1 MCLFSWGLADHG
13 PPLPLCM
20 PRNLSLT
27 FVLALCTMMGALG
40 IDTYLPSFHAI
51 AQEFAV
57 GPAAVQQTL
66 SVYVLAMAITMLFY
80 GTLSD
85 TFGRRRVLVFASLG
99 FAITSAVAALVQS
112 IEALIAVRCAQGA
125 MAGAGMVI
133 ARAIVQDRFHG
144 ADAQRMMSMVM
155 FCFGLAPA
163 IAPVFGGWLQAHG
176 GWRAAFFFLTGFGLL
191 LTLLCWRVLPET
203 LPADKRVPLH
213 LRVIAGNYLT
223 ALRHRQFRRMVAG
236 LALIAGANAIY
247 ISAAAEFVMGILK
260 LEETSFGWL
269 FIPLI
274 GGSMLGSAIS
284 GVLAQRIAPRV
295 QQHIGYGAL
304 LLGCASNVLYH
315 LLTNVPVVPW
325 AVLPIACY
333 TLGLALLMPILS
345 LQVMALF
352 PDMRGLASSLQGFA
366 QMSVFAIMAGAVVPQ
381 LFHSGLALAAGQAIT
396 VALGTLV
403 WWWSLRPH
411 PATAASNQK

>member
-1 MCLFSWGLADHG
+1 
-13 PPLPLCM
+13 M

-99 FAITSAVAALVQS
+99 FAITSTVASLVQS

-236 LALIAGANAIY
+236 LALMAGANAIY
-247 ISAAAEFVMGILK
+247 ISAAAEFVMGILR

-284 GVLAQRIAPRV
+284 GVLAKQIAPRV
-295 QQHIGYGAL
+295 QQRIGYGAL

-315 LLTNVPVVPW
+315 LLTDMPVVPW

-352 PDMRGLASSLQGFA
+352 PDMRGLASSLQGFT

-381 LFHSGLALAAGQAIT
+381 LFHSGLALALGQCIT
-396 VALGTLV
+396 VVCGMLV
-403 WWWSLRPH
+403 WWWSQRS
-411 PATAASNQK
+411 AAAQDAPQS

>member
-1 MCLFSWGLADHG
+1 
-13 PPLPLCM
+13 M

-99 FAITSAVAALVQS
+99 FAITSTVAALVQS

-236 LALIAGANAIY
+236 LALMAGANAIY

-284 GVLAQRIAPRV
+284 GVLAKQIAPRV
-295 QQHIGYGAL
+295 QQRIGYGAL

-315 LLTNVPVVPW
+315 LLTDMPVVPW

-352 PDMRGLASSLQGFA
+352 PDMRGLASSLQGFT

-381 LFHSGLALAAGQAIT
+381 LFHSGLALALGQCIT
-396 VALGTLV
+396 VVCGMLV
-403 WWWSLRPH
+403 WWWSQRS
-411 PATAASNQK
+411 AAAQDAPQS

>member
-1 MCLFSWGLADHG
+1 
-13 PPLPLCM
+13 M

-99 FAITSAVAALVQS
+99 FAITSTVAALVQS

-236 LALIAGANAIY
+236 LALMAGANAIY
-247 ISAAAEFVMGILK
+247 ISAAAEFVMGILR

-284 GVLAQRIAPRV
+284 GVLAKQIAPQV
-295 QQHIGYGAL
+295 QQRIGYGAL

-315 LLTNVPVVPW
+315 LLTAVPVVPW

-352 PDMRGLASSLQGFA
+352 PDMRGLASSLQGFT

-381 LFHSGLALAAGQAIT
+381 LFHSGLALALGQCIT
-396 VALGTLV
+396 VVCGMLV
-403 WWWSLRPH
+403 WWWSQRS
-411 PATAASNQK
+411 AAAQDAPRS

>member
-1 MCLFSWGLADHG
+1 
-13 PPLPLCM
+13 M

-99 FAITSAVAALVQS
+99 FAITSTVAALVQS

-203 LPADKRVPLH
+203 LPVDKRVPLH

-236 LALIAGANAIY
+236 LALMAGANAIY
-247 ISAAAEFVMGILK
+247 ISAAAEFVMGILR

-284 GVLAQRIAPRV
+284 GVLAKQIAPRV
-295 QQHIGYGAL
+295 QQRIGYGAL
-304 LLGCASNVLYH
+304 LLGCASNVLYY
-315 LLTNVPVVPW
+315 LLTAVPVVPW

-352 PDMRGLASSLQGFA
+352 PDMRGLASSLQGFT

-381 LFHSGLALAAGQAIT
+381 LFHSGLALALGQCIT
-396 VALGTLV
+396 VVCGMLV
-403 WWWSLRPH
+403 WRWSQRS
-411 PATAASNQK
+411 AAAQDAPRS

>member
-1 MCLFSWGLADHG
+1 
-13 PPLPLCM
+13 M

-85 TFGRRRVLVFASLG
+85 TFGRRRVLIFASLG

-236 LALIAGANAIY
+236 LALMAGANAIY
-247 ISAAAEFVMGILK
+247 ISAAAEFVMGILR

-315 LLTNVPVVPW
+315 LLTDMPVVPW

-352 PDMRGLASSLQGFA
+352 PDMRGLASSLQGFT

-381 LFHSGLALAAGQAIT
+381 LFHSGLALALGQCIT
-396 VALGTLV
+396 VVCGMLV
-403 WWWSLRPH
+403 WWWSQRS
-411 PATAASNQK
+411 AAAQDAPQS

>member
-1 MCLFSWGLADHG
+1 
-13 PPLPLCM
+13 M

-99 FAITSAVAALVQS
+99 FAITSTVAALVQS

-163 IAPVFGGWLQAHG
+163 IAPEFGGWLQAHG

-236 LALIAGANAIY
+236 LALMAGANAIY

-284 GVLAQRIAPRV
+284 GVLAKQIAPRV
-295 QQHIGYGAL
+295 QQRIGYGAL

-315 LLTNVPVVPW
+315 LLTDMPVVPW

-352 PDMRGLASSLQGFA
+352 PDMRGLASSLQGFT
-366 QMSVFAIMAGAVVPQ
+366 QMSVFAVMAGAVVPQ
-381 LFHSGLALAAGQAIT
+381 LFHSGLALALGQCIT
-396 VALGTLV
+396 VVCGMLV
-403 WWWSLRPH
+403 WWWSQRS
-411 PATAASNQK
+411 AAAQDAPQS

>member
-1 MCLFSWGLADHG
+1 
-13 PPLPLCM
+13 M

-99 FAITSAVAALVQS
+99 FAITSTMAALVQS

-236 LALIAGANAIY
+236 LALMAGANAIY
-247 ISAAAEFVMGILK
+247 ISAAAEFVMGILR

-284 GVLAQRIAPRV
+284 GVLAKQIAPRV
-295 QQHIGYGAL
+295 QQRIGYGAL

-315 LLTNVPVVPW
+315 LLTDMPVVPW

-352 PDMRGLASSLQGFA
+352 PDMRGLASSLQGFT

-381 LFHSGLALAAGQAIT
+381 LFHSGLALALGQCIT
-396 VALGTLV
+396 VVCGMLV
-403 WWWSLRPH
+403 WWWSQRS
-411 PATAASNQK
+411 AAAQDAPQS

>member
-1 MCLFSWGLADHG
+1 
-13 PPLPLCM
+13 M

-99 FAITSAVAALVQS
+99 FAITSTVAALVQS

-213 LRVIAGNYLT
+213 LRVITGNYLT

-236 LALIAGANAIY
+236 LALMAGANAIY
-247 ISAAAEFVMGILK
+247 ISAAAEFVMGILR

-284 GVLAQRIAPRV
+284 GVLAKQIAPRV
-295 QQHIGYGAL
+295 QQRIGYGAL

-315 LLTNVPVVPW
+315 LLTAVPVVPW

-352 PDMRGLASSLQGFA
+352 PNMRGLASSLQGFT

-381 LFHSGLALAAGQAIT
+381 LFHSGLALALGQCIT
-396 VALGTLV
+396 VVCGMLV
-403 WWWSLRPH
+403 WGWSQRS
-411 PATAASNQK
+411 AAAQDAPQS

>member
-1 MCLFSWGLADHG
+1 
-13 PPLPLCM
+13 
-20 PRNLSLT
+20 
-27 FVLALCTMMGALG
+27 MMGALG

-99 FAITSAVAALVQS
+99 FAITSTMAALVQS

-236 LALIAGANAIY
+236 LALMAGANAIY

-284 GVLAQRIAPRV
+284 GVLAKQIAPHV
-295 QQHIGYGAL
+295 QQRIGYGAL

-315 LLTNVPVVPW
+315 LLTAVPVVPW

-352 PDMRGLASSLQGFA
+352 PDMRGLASSLQGFT
-366 QMSVFAIMAGAVVPQ
+366 QMSVFAVMAGAVVPQ
-381 LFHSGLALAAGQAIT
+381 LFHSGLALALGQCIT
-396 VALGTLV
+396 VVCGMLV
-403 WWWSLRPH
+403 WWWSQRS
-411 PATAASNQK
+411 AAAQDAPQS

>member
-1 MCLFSWGLADHG
+1 
-13 PPLPLCM
+13 M

-99 FAITSAVAALVQS
+99 FAITSTVAALVQS

-247 ISAAAEFVMGILK
+247 ISAAAEFVMGILR

-284 GVLAQRIAPRV
+284 GVLAKQIAPRV
-295 QQHIGYGAL
+295 QQRIGYGAL

-315 LLTNVPVVPW
+315 LLTDMPVVPW

-352 PDMRGLASSLQGFA
+352 PDMRGLASSLQGFT

-381 LFHSGLALAAGQAIT
+381 LFHSGLALALGQCIT
-396 VALGTLV
+396 VVCGMLV
-403 WWWSLRPH
+403 WWWSQRS
-411 PATAASNQK
+411 AAAQDAPQS

>member
-1 MCLFSWGLADHG
+1 
-13 PPLPLCM
+13 M

-99 FAITSAVAALVQS
+99 FAITSTVAALVQS

-203 LPADKRVPLH
+203 LPVDKRVPLH

-236 LALIAGANAIY
+236 LALMAGANAIY
-247 ISAAAEFVMGILK
+247 ISAAAEFVMGILR

-284 GVLAQRIAPRV
+284 GVLAKQIAPRV
-295 QQHIGYGAL
+295 QQRIGYGAL
-304 LLGCASNVLYH
+304 LLGCASNVLYY
-315 LLTNVPVVPW
+315 LLTAVPVVPW

-352 PDMRGLASSLQGFA
+352 PDMRGLASSLQGFT

-381 LFHSGLALAAGQAIT
+381 LFHSGLALALGQSIT
-396 VALGTLV
+396 VVCGMLV
-403 WWWSLRPH
+403 WWWSQRS
-411 PATAASNQK
+411 AAAQDAPQS

>member
-1 MCLFSWGLADHG
+1 
-13 PPLPLCM
+13 M

-99 FAITSAVAALVQS
+99 FAITSTMAALVQS

-236 LALIAGANAIY
+236 LALMAGANAIY

-284 GVLAQRIAPRV
+284 GVLAKQIAPRV
-295 QQHIGYGAL
+295 QQRIGYGAL

-315 LLTNVPVVPW
+315 LLTDMPVVPW

-352 PDMRGLASSLQGFA
+352 PDMRGLASSLQGFT

-381 LFHSGLALAAGQAIT
+381 LFHSGLALALGQCIT
-396 VALGTLV
+396 VVCGMLV
-403 WWWSLRPH
+403 WWWSQRDGSAQDAP
-411 PATAASNQK
+411 

>member
-1 MCLFSWGLADHG
+1 
-13 PPLPLCM
+13 M

-99 FAITSAVAALVQS
+99 FAITSTVAALVQS

-144 ADAQRMMSMVM
+144 ADAQSMMSMVM

-236 LALIAGANAIY
+236 LALMAGANAIY
-247 ISAAAEFVMGILK
+247 ISAAAEFVMGILR

-284 GVLAQRIAPRV
+284 GVLAKQIAPRV
-295 QQHIGYGAL
+295 QQRIGYGAL

-315 LLTNVPVVPW
+315 LLTDMPVVPW

-352 PDMRGLASSLQGFA
+352 PDMRGLASSLQGFT

-381 LFHSGLALAAGQAIT
+381 LFHSGLALALGQCIT
-396 VALGTLV
+396 VVCGMLV
-403 WWWSLRPH
+403 WWWSQRS
-411 PATAASNQK
+411 AAAQDAPRS

>member
-1 MCLFSWGLADHG
+1 
-13 PPLPLCM
+13 M

-99 FAITSAVAALVQS
+99 FAITSTVAALVQS

-236 LALIAGANAIY
+236 LALMAGANAIY
-247 ISAAAEFVMGILK
+247 ISAAAEFVMGILR

-284 GVLAQRIAPRV
+284 GVLAKQIAPRV
-295 QQHIGYGAL
+295 QQRIGYGAL

-315 LLTNVPVVPW
+315 LLTAVPVVPW

-352 PDMRGLASSLQGFA
+352 PNMRGLASSLQGFT

-381 LFHSGLALAAGQAIT
+381 LFHSGLALALGQCIT
-396 VALGTLV
+396 VVCGMLV
-403 WWWSLRPH
+403 WGWSQRGG
-411 PATAASNQK
+411 ASAQDTPQS

>member
-1 MCLFSWGLADHG
+1 
-13 PPLPLCM
+13 M

-57 GPAAVQQTL
+57 GPAVVQQTL

-99 FAITSAVAALVQS
+99 FAITSTVAALVQS

-236 LALIAGANAIY
+236 LALMAGANAIY

-284 GVLAQRIAPRV
+284 GVLAKQIAPRV
-295 QQHIGYGAL
+295 QQRIGYGAL

-315 LLTNVPVVPW
+315 LLTDMPIVPW

-352 PDMRGLASSLQGFA
+352 PDMRGLASSLQGFT

-381 LFHSGLALAAGQAIT
+381 LFHSGLALALGQCIT
-396 VALGTLV
+396 VVCGMLV
-403 WWWSLRPH
+403 WWWSQRS
-411 PATAASNQK
+411 AAAQDAPQS

>member
-1 MCLFSWGLADHG
+1 
-13 PPLPLCM
+13 M

-99 FAITSAVAALVQS
+99 FAITSTVAALVQS

-203 LPADKRVPLH
+203 LAADKRVPLH

-236 LALIAGANAIY
+236 LALMAGANAIY
-247 ISAAAEFVMGILK
+247 ISAAAEFVMGILR

-284 GVLAQRIAPRV
+284 GVLAKQIAPRV
-295 QQHIGYGAL
+295 QQRIGYGAL

-315 LLTNVPVVPW
+315 LLTDMPVVPW

-352 PDMRGLASSLQGFA
+352 PDMRGLASSLQGFT

-381 LFHSGLALAAGQAIT
+381 LFHSGLALALGQCIT
-396 VALGTLV
+396 VVCGMLV
-403 WWWSLRPH
+403 WWWSQRS
-411 PATAASNQK
+411 AAAQDAPQS

>member
-1 MCLFSWGLADHG
+1 
-13 PPLPLCM
+13 
-20 PRNLSLT
+20 
-27 FVLALCTMMGALG
+27 MMGALG

-352 PDMRGLASSLQGFA
+352 PDMRGLASSLQGFT

-381 LFHSGLALAAGQAIT
+381 LFHSGLALALGQCIT
-396 VALGTLV
+396 VVCGMLV
-403 WWWSLRPH
+403 WWWSQRS
-411 PATAASNQK
+411 AAAQDAPQS

>member
-1 MCLFSWGLADHG
+1 
-13 PPLPLCM
+13 M

-99 FAITSAVAALVQS
+99 FAITSTVAALVQS

-213 LRVIAGNYLT
+213 LRVIAGNYLI

-236 LALIAGANAIY
+236 LALMAGANAIY
-247 ISAAAEFVMGILK
+247 ISAAAEFVMGILR

-284 GVLAQRIAPRV
+284 GVLAKQIAPRV
-295 QQHIGYGAL
+295 QQRIGYGAL

-315 LLTNVPVVPW
+315 LLTDMPVVPW

-352 PDMRGLASSLQGFA
+352 PDMRGLASSLQGFT

-381 LFHSGLALAAGQAIT
+381 LFHSGLALALGQCIT
-396 VALGTLV
+396 VVCGMLV
-403 WWWSLRPH
+403 WGWSQRGG
-411 PATAASNQK
+411 ASAQDTPQS